1 MLARIKEKYRLN
13 DCIGISLRQ
22 EGDNLSF
29 RCCKVRLDKEQ
40 LEIDETWE
48 ITDWELIA
56 NSKHRSI
63 PVALHLEARQILIK
77 ESSAIG
83 LDEDQLKSVFPSYDA
98 SRFYTVQMS
107 GESKSW
113 IAFVRRD
120 YITEILDRF
129 SAAGYEVI
137 KVFIG
142 PFLLDNILGQLNS
155 YSSEYSFD
163 RHAIHIHPENKKWQ
177 QYRWGDEFE
186 NRFAL
191 KISDHPIKQQYLLP
205 YAAAFSTL
213 MLDYVNDYS
222 IQVAAVEEQRQTWL
236 EKQRFK
242 INLVALTGLLFLLL
256 LINTFL
262 FSHYYQENQ
271 ALEGKVSTQQSTV
284 KDLDKLETGIKA
296 NEQLLS
302 ELGWNGGVS
311 KAWLLDQ
318 IGYTIRHY
326 AQITLSQIQIN
337 PQSKGLGNTVIQQAD
352 QLVVK
357 GNSPTLEMLNLW
369 LRELKNNPWI
379 TKVSIEEYGNKQ
391 QDDTLDAFTIKITY
405 NDQVEGN

>member
-13 DCIGISLRQ
+13 NCIGISLRQ
-22 EGDNLSF
+22 DGDTPSF

-48 ITDWELIA
+48 IADWELLA
-56 NSKHRSI
+56 NGKNMDI
-63 PVALHLEARQILIK
+63 PVALHLEAKQILIK
-77 ESSAIG
+77 ESSGGG
-83 LDEDQLKSVFPSYDA
+83 LEVDQLKTIFPSYDA
-98 SRFYTVQMS
+98 ARFYTIQMQ
-107 GESKSW
+107 GVATTW

-120 YITEILDRF
+120 YIAEILNRF
-129 SAAGYEVI
+129 SAAGYQVI

-142 PFLLDNILGQLNS
+142 PFLLDNILAQLNS
-155 YSSEYSFD
+155 YNSEYSFD
-163 RHAIHIHPENKKWQ
+163 RHTIRIHEENKQWQ
-177 QYRWGDEFE
+177 QYRSGEEFE
-186 NRFAL
+186 SRFAL
-191 KISDHPIKQQYLLP
+191 KIADHPIKQQYISA

-213 MLDYVNDYS
+213 MADYVSDYS
-222 IQVAAVEEQRQTWL
+222 LDIPAVEEQRQTWL
-236 EKQRFK
+236 EKQKFK
-242 INLVALTGLLFLLL
+242 INLIALTGLLFLLL

-284 KDLDKLETGIKA
+284 KDLGKLEDGIKE
-296 NEQLLS
+296 NEQLLT

-318 IGYTIRHY
+318 VAYTIRQY
-326 AQITLSQIQIN
+326 AQITLSQIQVN
-337 PQSKGLGNTVIQQAD
+337 PQSKGLGNTIIQQAD
-352 QLVVK
+352 QIVIK

-369 LRELKNNPWI
+369 LRELKNNSWI

-391 QDDTLDAFTIKITY
+391 QDDTIDAFTIKINY

>member
-22 EGDNLSF
+22 EGDKSSF
-29 RCCKVRLDKEQ
+29 RCCKVSLDKEQ

-191 KISDHPIKQQYLLP
+191 KIGDHPIKQQYLLP

-284 KDLDKLETGIKA
+284 KDLGKLEAGIKE

>member
-29 RCCKVRLDKEQ
+29 RCCKVHLDKEQ
-40 LEIDETWE
+40 LEIEETWE
-48 ITDWELIA
+48 VNDWELLA
-56 NSKHRSI
+56 NTKHKSI
-63 PVALHLEARQILIK
+63 PVALHLESRQILIK
-77 ESSAIG
+77 ESLAIG
-83 LDEDQLKSVFPSYDA
+83 LDEDQLKSVFPSYDI

-107 GESKSW
+107 GEEKSW
-113 IAFVRRD
+113 IVFVRRD

-129 SAAGYEVI
+129 TAAGYEVI

-155 YSSEYSFD
+155 YGSEYSFD
-163 RHAIHIHPENKKWQ
+163 RHAIHIHPENKKWL
-177 QYRWGDEFE
+177 QYRSGDEFE

-191 KISDHPIKQQYLLP
+191 KIGDHPIKQQYLLA
-205 YAAAFSTL
+205 YATAFSTL
-213 MLDYVNDYS
+213 MLDYVSDYS

-236 EKQRFK
+236 EKQQFK

-284 KDLDKLETGIKA
+284 KDLDKLEAGIKE
-296 NEQLLS
+296 NENLLA

-326 AQITLSQIQIN
+326 AQITLSQIQVN
-337 PQSKGLGNTVIQQAD
+337 PQSKGLGNTVTQQAD

-379 TKVSIEEYGNKQ
+379 AKVSIEEYGNKQ

>member
-48 ITDWELIA
+48 LSDWGMLA
-56 NSKHRSI
+56 NGKHKSI

-98 SRFYTVQMS
+98 SRFYTVQMA
-107 GESKSW
+107 GQAMSW
-113 IAFVRRD
+113 IAFVRKD
-120 YITEILDRF
+120 YITEILNRF
-129 SAAGYEVI
+129 ATTGYQVI
-137 KVFIG
+137 RVFIG
-142 PFLLDNILGQLNS
+142 PFLLDNILGQVNS
-155 YSSEYSFD
+155 YNGVYSFD
-163 RHAIHIHPENKKWQ
+163 RHAIRLHEESKKWN
-177 QYRWGDEFE
+177 QYRSGDEFE
-186 NRFAL
+186 SLFAL
-191 KISDHPIKQQYLLP
+191 KIGDHPIKQQYVLP

-213 MLDYVNDYS
+213 MADYLNDYS
-222 IQVAAVEEQRQTWL
+222 IQAPAIEEQRQIWI
-236 EKQRFK
+236 EKQKFK
-242 INLVALTGLLFLLL
+242 VNLVGFTGLLFLLL

-284 KDLDKLETGIKA
+284 KDLGKLESWIKE
-296 NEQLLS
+296 NENLLT

-318 IGYTIRHY
+318 IGYTIRNY

-337 PQSKGLGNTVIQQAD
+337 PQTKGVGNTVVQHAD
-352 QLVVK
+352 QLIVK

-379 TKVSIEEYGNKQ
+379 AKVSIEEYGNKQ